1 MLRGRNE
8 QVPLYSVLSVECQ
21 KKKNNILESVY
32 FSESSYIITLFDFH
46 NKFMNVPASPFVAMP
61 RSMWDLSSLTGV

>member
-1 MLRGRNE
+1 MNKSHFIQSYLWN
-8 QVPLYSVLSVECQ
+8 VKK
-21 KKKNNILESVY
+21 KKKNILEAVY